1 MVKKPKKPLPLPPG
15 TYEASVTVLSPP
27 LPSGSYEAVP
37 TKFVITKGPFKGRSI
52 FGVGERVLLNVLVLP
67 FEEANDAL

>member
-27 LPSGSYEAVP
+27 LP
-37 TKFVITKGPFKGRSI
+37 
-52 FGVGERVLLNVLVLP
+52 